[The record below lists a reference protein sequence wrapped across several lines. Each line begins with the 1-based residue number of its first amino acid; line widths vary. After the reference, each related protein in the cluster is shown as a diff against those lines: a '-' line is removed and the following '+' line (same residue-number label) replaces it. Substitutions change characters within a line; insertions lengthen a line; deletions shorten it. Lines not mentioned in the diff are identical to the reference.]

1 MAHQKDQNV
10 NYTDTVELNS
20 LGKLF
25 KIDCDF
31 GLACHI
37 HLSTMDKQTN

>member
-1 MAHQKDQNV
+1 MAHRKDQKV
-10 NYTDTVELNS
+10 NYTDIVELNS

-37 HLSTMDKQTN
+37 PLSAMDKQTN